1 MSILQAITFL
11 SLVLFLN
18 ANVSVIGPLSLVM
31 NLKTVE
37 NAVMVVATFT
47 EDNIEYRIGYVLTQI
62 EDKGY
67 HLVEPKIFNDVKLVV
82 NGTTSYQIKTDLT
95 KPKYILEVA
104 HDIHLLNTSNN
115 YMLSIS
121 IDEISDLPSKSN
133 GTLLNTSNSY
143 TNGRAITTFSINTK
157 KSFLLVNFHL
167 VQGNTSQINEVPS
180 LLFKYSNL
188 GQTEVPKQHSFNEK
202 FGASIFFG
210 SLTVGFAEIF
220 KDKNDTDSVTYI
232 IALFNKKGISK
243 DTDVNTLYALDS
255 AIDKKEFIGNCTG
268 NKMEGNLTQ

>member
-31 NLKTVE
+31 NLKTVV

-95 KPKYILEVA
+95 KPK
-104 HDIHLLNTSNN
+104 
-115 YMLSIS
+115 
-121 IDEISDLPSKSN
+121 
-133 GTLLNTSNSY
+133 
-143 TNGRAITTFSINTK
+143 
-157 KSFLLVNFHL
+157 
-167 VQGNTSQINEVPS
+167 
-180 LLFKYSNL
+180 
-188 GQTEVPKQHSFNEK
+188 
-202 FGASIFFG
+202 
-210 SLTVGFAEIF
+210 
-220 KDKNDTDSVTYI
+220 
-232 IALFNKKGISK
+232 
-243 DTDVNTLYALDS
+243 
-255 AIDKKEFIGNCTG
+255 
-268 NKMEGNLTQ
+268 